1 MRSRG
6 ALRVLTHAAL
16 LAMVMPVMLMMAPLP
31 ATSLPPLAARA
42 DQATNQDRVL
52 ALLQVLALDEVIAI
66 MRDEGLAYGKELG
79 ADMLSGGGG
88 ATWDMAVD
96 RIYDVDRMRR
106 MVRDRFVARFGQ
118 TDPDPLIAFFQTE
131 TGRQII
137 ALEVA
142 ARRAFMDDT
151 VEEAARDAFRA
162 IEPDLRADSPRRL
175 SPHLSAIE
183 AYINAN
189 DLIGFNVMG
198 AMNAN
203 RLFYRGLVDGG
214 ALEMSEADIMADM
227 RSQLPET
234 ESETREWIYAFLML
248 AYAPLDAAQINAYAD
263 LSLTPQGRAM
273 NSALFDAFDV
283 MYGEVSRALGLAI
296 AGHMLSE
303 DL

>member
-1 MRSRG
+1 MWFIGTLR
-6 ALRVLTHAAL
+6 ALARAGLVTL
-16 LAMVMPVMLMMAPLP
+16 VMPVMLMMASF
-31 ATSLPPLAARA
+31 ATSPLPPLSA
-42 DQATNQDRVL
+42 QAEQTSDRERVL
-52 ALLQVLALDEVIAI
+52 ELLQVLAVDEVIAI

-88 ATWDMAVD
+88 ATWDMMVD
-96 RIYDVDRMRR
+96 RIYDVDRMRQ

-118 TDPDPLIAFFQTE
+118 TDPDPLIAFFHTE
-131 TGRQII
+131 TGQQII

-142 ARRAFMDDT
+142 ARRAFMDDA

-162 IEPDLRADSPRRL
+162 VEPDLSADSPRGL

-227 RSQLPET
+227 RAQLSQT

-248 AYAPLDAAQINAYAD
+248 AYARLDAAQINAYAD
-263 LSLTPQGRAM
+263 LSLTPQGRAI

-296 AGHMLSE
+296 AGQMLSE